1 MCAKVMQ
8 DCDGEF
14 ADGGVVQKDFQALM
28 ESHIA
33 AWSAN
38 TESYKIKQ
46 PVRNIGLQRHILPP
60 KFSDWKPEM
69 FEFFFNS
76 QQGVLN
82 IKGEP
87 YEDSQVSFS
96 DRLCGGIDGR
106 CPPAGM

>member
-60 KFSDWKPEM
+60 KF
-69 FEFFFNS
+69 F
-76 QQGVLN
+76 
-82 IKGEP
+82 
-87 YEDSQVSFS
+87 
-96 DRLCGGIDGR
+96 
-106 CPPAGM
+106 